1 MTKQIPQG
9 YKQTKLGM
17 IPEDWDV
24 SELGNVA
31 NIYDGTHMTP
41 TYTSEGV
48 PFYSVE
54 TITNDE
60 WNITKFI
67 SEEVFEQES
76 KRVKIEHGDI
86 LMTRIGDIGT
96 PKFINWH
103 AKASFYVSLALIK
116 NKSKMSFK
124 YLTQYIQSHNFQNE
138 LHKRT
143 IHVAFPKKINL
154 GEINHCNI
162 IKPPLKEQEKIA
174 EILSTWDDAIA
185 KQEQFIEQKQ
195 VFKKGI
201 MQQIL
206 SQKPRF
212 KDDNGN
218 NFPAWQTKKLGEVL
232 FFIRNNS
239 FSRSQ
244 LNLNSGVAQNIHY
257 GDIHTKF
264 NNYIDVANAIIPYI
278 NEDVDIESIQNHEY
292 CQDGDLIIADASED
306 YKDVGKSVEI
316 KNIGTK
322 RILSGLHTILARNK
336 ISFALGFK
344 AYLIQSTQIRSQIKK
359 IANGISVLGISKTNL
374 ANILLE
380 YPCLEEQTK
389 IADFLTSIDDE
400 ITKQTEVL
408 DQLKLQKQSLMQ
420 KLLTGQVRVINK
432 GN

>member
-1 MTKQIPQG
+1 MTKQIPHG

-76 KRVKIEHGDI
+76 KRVKIEYGDI

-116 NKSKMSFK
+116 NKNKMSFK

-174 EILSTWDDAIA
+174 EILSTWDDVIT
-185 KQEQFIEQKQ
+185 KQEQLIGEKQ

-201 MQQIL
+201 MQQVF
-206 SQKPRF
+206 SQKLRF

-218 NFPAWQTKKLGEVL
+218 DYPAWQSKKLSGITNITIGEFVIKTKQNPNGL
-232 FFIRNNS
+232 YPVFNGGVCCTGFYDEFNNEGNKIIIS
-239 FSRSQ
+239 ARGANAGYVNFEKRKYWAG
-244 LNLNSGVAQNIHY
+244 NSCYSVDIIDKKLYNINYFHY
-257 GDIHTKF
+257 YIKF
-264 NNYIDVANAIIPYI
+264 NQNKFVDNQQAANIPS
-278 NEDVDIESIQNHEY
+278 VSK
-292 CQDGDLIIADASED
+292 
-306 YKDVGKSVEI
+306 KDVQ
-316 KNIGTK
+316 NF
-322 RILSGLHTILARNK
+322 RIMLPN
-336 ISFALGFK
+336 FA
-344 AYLIQSTQIRSQIKK
+344 
-359 IANGISVLGISKTNL
+359 
-374 ANILLE
+374 
-380 YPCLEEQTK
+380 EQTK
-389 IADFLTSIDDE
+389 IADFLTSVDDE

-420 KLLTGQVRVINK
+420 KLLTGQVRVLT
-432 GN
+432 

>member
-1 MTKQIPQG
+1 MTKQIPNG
-9 YKQTKLGM
+9 YKQTKVEI
-17 IPEDWDV
+17 IPEDWAV
-24 SELGNVA
+24 IELGNIA

-60 WNITKFI
+60 WNVTKFI
-67 SEEVFEQES
+67 SEEVFEEES

-174 EILSTWDDAIA
+174 DILSTWDDAIA
-185 KQEQFIEQKQ
+185 KQEQFIEQKH

-201 MQQIL
+201 MQQIFNQSL
-206 SQKPRF
+206 RF
-212 KDDNGN
+212 IEFKENWKTVNVGSFMIERNKQIPKNDKYPLMAFAAYKGVTEKGDRYDRE
-218 NFPAWQTKKLGEVL
+218 FLVTDEETKKYKQTE
-232 FFIRNNS
+232 
-239 FSRSQ
+239 
-244 LNLNSGVAQNIHY
+244 Y
-257 GDIHTKF
+257 GDFIYSS
-264 NNYIDVANAIIPYI
+264 NNL
-278 NEDVDIESIQNHEY
+278 ETGSI
-292 CQDGDLIIADASED
+292 
-306 YKDVGKSVEI
+306 
-316 KNIGTK
+316 
-322 RILSGLHTILARNK
+322 GLNKYGSATISPVYS
-336 ISFALGFK
+336 IF
-344 AYLIQSTQIRSQIKK
+344 QIKK
-359 IANGISVLGISKTNL
+359 SSDYIFISNL
-374 ANILLE
+374 LITKKFINSMVRYRQGVMYGQWRIHASDFLKIKVSI
-380 YPCLEEQTK
+380 PCLEEQTK
-389 IADFLTSIDDE
+389 IANFLTIIDDE
-400 ITKQTEVL
+400 LTKQTEFL

-420 KLLTGQVRVINK
+420 KLLTGQVRAFNYSK
-432 GN
+432 ESA